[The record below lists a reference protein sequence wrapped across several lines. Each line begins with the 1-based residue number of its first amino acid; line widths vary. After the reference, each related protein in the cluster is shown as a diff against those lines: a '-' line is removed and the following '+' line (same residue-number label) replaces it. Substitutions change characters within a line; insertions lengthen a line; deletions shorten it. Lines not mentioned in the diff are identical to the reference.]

1 MKRNAWVLAFPLLML
16 SAAQVC
22 AQANVPDS
30 AIAEIIRRG
39 DLVTHTGEGLHGSTA
54 DKFAEIMAVPED
66 DSHKWFISIIT
77 SPNCGACD
85 KLKADWKTSA
95 YLLAFANPDDAKQ
108 SWAHYR
114 VYRSDDATQG
124 WRWKAIRIASYPTIL
139 IQPPRNRRFG
149 DPGTVVMQV
158 TGYDGDAKQL
168 ATAMSAAI
176 RKYVEKV
183 TQTNRTSN
191 SRSPGNQQALPDT
204 QPNIGY
210 DPPFTPITPSVD
222 VPVINPLQPN
232 QPLVI
237 PPVVQPVV
245 QPQVTPSILSLLFQ
259 ALGGTLASQALPSL
273 LLMVLIGVQIWR
285 AFRKSTN
292 QPLLLD
298 DATFERIRQILLGLM
313 PSQDNPANPP
323 TINTKP

>member
-1 MKRNAWVLAFPLLML
+1 MKRMSWMLAFPLLVL
-16 SAAQVC
+16 CAAQAC
-22 AQANVPDS
+22 AQTNVPDS
-30 AIAEIIRRG
+30 AIAEVIRRG

-54 DKFAEIMAVPED
+54 DKFAEVMTVPED

-77 SPNCGACD
+77 SPNCAACD
-85 KLKADWKTSA
+85 KLKADWKTST

-114 VYRSDDATQG
+114 VYRSDDPTQG

-183 TQTNRTSN
+183 TQPNRTDKA
-191 SRSPGNQQALPDT
+191 RTAGNQQALPDA
-204 QPNIGY
+204 QPAIGY

-232 QPLVI
+232 QPVVI
-237 PPVVQPVV
+237 PPIVQPLV

-292 QPLLLD
+292 QPLLLSD
-298 DATFERIRQILLGLM
+298 EAFERIRQLILSLVPGT
-313 PSQDNPANPP
+313 DPP
-323 TINTKP
+323 TVPPSNNKS